1 MKGYLWR
8 ILFEDGTVREIT
20 APTIS
25 AAILM
30 SVSIWHMEK
39 VVSAVRME
47 EIPKTEQIP
56 IGDVW
61 TVTA

>member
-8 ILFEDGTVREIT
+8 IAFEDGSIREVT
-20 APTIS
+20 APTIT

-39 VVSAVRME
+39 VVSAVRLE
-47 EIPKTEQIP
+47 EIPKTEEIP
-56 IGDVW
+56 ASAMW
-61 TVTA
+61 MVTA